1 MAFLAG
7 FLITIISFLL
17 GYFLGKRDYQSVGE
31 IAKDIKKKIDN
42 TPVGVVRRPT
52 QEQLLKRKDPL
63 YKTIDEGNK
72 AMKQTLDKIP
82 ELRQ

>member
-1 MAFLAG
+1 MDYLVSFITTILS
-7 FLITIISFLL
+7 FLI
-17 GYFLGKRDYQSVGE
+17 GYFLGKQNYQSVGE

-72 AMKQTLDKIP
+72 AMKETLDNIQGLK
-82 ELRQ
+82 Q